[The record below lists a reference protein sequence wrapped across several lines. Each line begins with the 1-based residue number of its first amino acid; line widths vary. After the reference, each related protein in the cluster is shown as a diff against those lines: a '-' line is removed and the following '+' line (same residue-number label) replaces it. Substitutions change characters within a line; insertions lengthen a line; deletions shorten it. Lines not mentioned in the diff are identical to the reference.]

1 MERNIINELLEDK
14 QLMKII
20 DDILYLIAD
29 THSCSHSKVCE
40 LIGELGMIAK
50 SADLASFANSKENK

>member
-1 MERNIINELLEDK
+1 MSEKTIINELLEDK
-14 QLMKII
+14 QLMKVI

-29 THSCSHSKVCE
+29 NYNCSHSKACE

-50 SADLASFANSKENK
+50 CADLAMIVDKKE